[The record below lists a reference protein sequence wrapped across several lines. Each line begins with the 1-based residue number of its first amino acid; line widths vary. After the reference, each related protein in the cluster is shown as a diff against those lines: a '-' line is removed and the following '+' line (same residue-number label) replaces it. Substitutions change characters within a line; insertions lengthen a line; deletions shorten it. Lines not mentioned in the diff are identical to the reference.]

1 MKRKYHLIFLI
12 VCFGLFACDSNLDL
26 QENPNEVTPDIANVN
41 DLYNNI
47 QLEFGSAF
55 LNAEF
60 AAGQMS
66 RMYHMGSFTYESA
79 VSPATLNGLWFDA
92 YSDLFP
98 DMVILNKLAEEKGLD
113 IHAGSAKIMKAYVLM
128 AMVDNI
134 GDVPLFEIGQGT
146 DIISPK
152 TTPAAEIY
160 ENVEELLT
168 EAIELLEGTKAAR
181 PTVDN
186 FYDGDAAKWTTLA
199 KTLKLRAAVTTR
211 LINPTAAMNTIN
223 TLLAEGD
230 LIDSQAEDFA
240 VQLSSNRSNP
250 DSRHWMYRSHYE
262 TGDGQYLSNYY
273 MWMLRADKT
282 DIDGYPIRDPRLRYY
297 FYRKVDDSNEQ
308 DPTTYS
314 CHFSVLPTDFD
325 GRPAHFDEVDER
337 LPYCT
342 AFPDGYIG
350 RDHGN
355 GTGSPPD
362 GNIRTSF
369 GLYPAGGQFDEF
381 SFEDTRKSG
390 TTGGKGAGIYPVLLS
405 SFVDFLRAEAALTVG
420 TNDDARQLLESGIRK
435 SMAKVRSFEALVE
448 DRLSTISY
456 LRHDNITY
464 GELYAMRDEDI
475 DEYVEFVLE
484 KYDAGNP
491 DEKLDVLMKEYY
503 IALWGNGL
511 EAYNMYRRTGKPANM
526 APTLEPAGGNF
537 VRSFFLPAV
546 HVNRNAN
553 STQKELTDLVFWDD
567 GSAEVY

>member
-1 MKRKYHLIFLI
+1 MKRKYHLIILLF
-12 VCFGLFACDSNLDL
+12 CFGMFACDSSLDL
-26 QENPNEVTPDIANVN
+26 QDNPNQVTPNKVNIN

-47 QLEFGSAF
+47 QLAFGSAF

-60 AAGQMS
+60 SAGQMA

-92 YSDLFP
+92 YSELFP
-98 DMVILNKLAEEKGLD
+98 DIAILNKLAEEKGLD

-128 AMVDNI
+128 TIVDNI

-146 DIISPK
+146 DVISPK

-160 ENVEELLT
+160 NNVDELLS
-168 EAIELLEGTKAAR
+168 EAIELLEGTNAAR

-186 FYDGDAAKWTTLA
+186 FYEGDPAKWATLA

-211 LINPTAAMNTIN
+211 LINPTMAKSNIN
-223 TLLAEGD
+223 ALLAEGD

-240 VQLSSNRSNP
+240 AQLSSNRSNP
-250 DSRHWMYRSHYE
+250 DSRHWMYRNHYE

-273 MWMLRADKT
+273 MWMLRADKA
-282 DIDGYPIRDPRLRYY
+282 DEDGNPITDPRIRYY
-297 FYRKVDDSNEQ
+297 FYRKVDDSNGQ

-314 CHFSVLPTDFD
+314 CHFSVLPTNVD
-325 GRPAHFDEVDER
+325 GRPAHFDLVDER

-355 GTGSPPD
+355 GTGVPPD
-362 GNIRTSF
+362 GPIRTSF
-369 GLYPAGGQFDEF
+369 GLYPAGGQFDDN
-381 SFEDTRKSG
+381 SFRDTRRGG
-390 TTGGKGAGIYPVLLS
+390 TTGGKGEGIYPILLT
-405 SFVDFLRAEAALTVG
+405 SFVDFMRAEAALTIG
-420 TNDDARQLLESGIRK
+420 TNDDARALLESGIRS
-435 SMAKVRSFEALVE
+435 SMAKVRGFESLVE
-448 DRLSTISY
+448 STLSRNHP
-456 LRHDNITY
+456 LRTEVVNIR
-464 GELYAMRDEDI
+464 ELYAMNDEGI

-484 KYDAGNP
+484 KFDAGNAE
-491 DEKLDVLMKEYY
+491 EKLDVLMKEYY

-511 EAYNMYRRTGKPANM
+511 EAYNMYRRTGKPSNM

-553 STQKELTDLVFWDD
+553 ATQKELTDLVFWDD
-567 GSAEVY
+567 GSAKVY